1 MKWSEFANQTC
12 TVTTSAAKML
22 PKQAKIKVAKTD
34 LIPVLQSKQE
44 PEIKVHNK
52 IYSYLMKSSSIS
64 TLQFPRDMCT
74 HTSTYI
80 TLNVTTYIIQ
90 TQIHSKKNLQKTTAK
105 GNQYPEAQR
114 TYNVIPLF

>member
-44 PEIKVHNK
+44 PEIKVHDK
-52 IYSYLMKSSSIS
+52 IQLS
-64 TLQFPRDMCT
+64 
-74 HTSTYI
+74 H
-80 TLNVTTYIIQ
+80 
-90 TQIHSKKNLQKTTAK
+90 
-105 GNQYPEAQR
+105 E
-114 TYNVIPLF
+114 VILYFHNAIPT